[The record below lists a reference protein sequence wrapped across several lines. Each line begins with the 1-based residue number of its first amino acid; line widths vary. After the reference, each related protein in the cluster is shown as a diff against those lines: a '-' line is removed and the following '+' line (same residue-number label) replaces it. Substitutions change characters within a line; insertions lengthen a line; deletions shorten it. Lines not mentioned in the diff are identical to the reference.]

1 MHECMSILSQPPAWA
16 FTWGTEVRNWNG
28 NKMRRNNLP
37 KKKKKKQI
45 YFAHFFLGSEGR
57 EIKNFLKKIPKPCSK

>member
-37 KKKKKKQI
+37 KKKKKQI

-57 EIKNFLKKIPKPCSK
+57 EI